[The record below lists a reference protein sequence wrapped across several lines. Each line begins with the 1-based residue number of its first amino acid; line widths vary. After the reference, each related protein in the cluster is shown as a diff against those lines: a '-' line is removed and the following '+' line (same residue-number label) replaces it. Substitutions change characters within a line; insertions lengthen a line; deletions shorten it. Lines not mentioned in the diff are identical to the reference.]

1 VNRRAFLAAIGG
13 AAALAATGVAVGR
26 RGGPRALRVGV
37 MSNLTHA
44 PLLAGIGSGRLAR
57 ALAPTPIEVLVVRSG
72 PRVTEALLGGAI
84 DVGAAGPAPIV
95 IHHARH
101 HGGGGG
107 LRVLGGVCSG
117 GASLVVSK
125 RTRIDGP
132 ADLRTKRLAVAQLGS
147 TQDVALRTYLR
158 EHGLADATAGGDVR
172 VYATPPSAILA
183 QMRSGDIDGAWLAE
197 PWATRLVLEL
207 GATRLIDERDL
218 WPERR
223 FASALSVTKRG
234 NEASPAIA
242 RFVDALRSEVER
254 AAADPAAARGEAYAE
269 LRRRIGN
276 PGARTIFD
284 AAGEHVDF
292 TTDPLRAS
300 VEKFA
305 TDAAAVGLVPARLAA
320 SPFA

>member
-1 VNRRAFLAAIGG
+1 MNRRGFLAALGG

-37 MSNLTHA
+37 MANLTHA
-44 PLLAGIGSGRLAR
+44 PLLAGIGSGRIAR
-57 ALAPTPIEVLVVRSG
+57 ALAPLPIEVLVFRSG

-84 DVGAAGPAPIV
+84 DVGTAGPGPIV

-101 HGGGGG
+101 QSRGGG

-117 GASLVVSK
+117 GASLVVAQRSN
-125 RTRIDGP
+125 IAGP
-132 ADLRTKRLAVAQLGS
+132 ADLKKKRIAISQLGS

-172 VYATPPSAILA
+172 VYATAPSAILA
-183 QMRSGDIDGAWLAE
+183 QMKSDDIDGAWLPE
-197 PWATRLVLEL
+197 PWATRLVFEA
-207 GATRLIDERDL
+207 GASRLIDERDL
-218 WPERR
+218 WPDRR

-234 NEASPAIA
+234 NETRPAITA
-242 RFVDALRSEVER
+242 FVEALRSEVER
-254 AAADPAAARGEAYAE
+254 AAADPAAVRAEAYAE
-269 LRRRIGN
+269 LKRRIGN
-276 PGARTIFD
+276 PGARAIFD

-300 VEKFA
+300 VEKLA
-305 TDAAAVGLVPARLAA
+305 SDAAAIGLVPARLAT